1 MLEKVGKDGS
11 IRRGLG
17 LHMKGDEYV
26 GVDGTMGE

>member
-1 MLEKVGKDGS
+1 MGKVGKDIR

-26 GVDGTMGE
+26 GVDRTMGE

>member
-1 MLEKVGKDGS
+1 VLGKVGKDRR

-17 LHMKGDEYV
+17 QYMKGDEYV